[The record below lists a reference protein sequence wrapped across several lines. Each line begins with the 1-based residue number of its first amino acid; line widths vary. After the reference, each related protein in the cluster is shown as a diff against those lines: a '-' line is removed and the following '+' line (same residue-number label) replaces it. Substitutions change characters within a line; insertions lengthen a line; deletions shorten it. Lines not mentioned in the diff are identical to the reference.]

1 MLPELRDYVKSI
13 PKIKD
18 QFFDLL
24 RMDVKEVATDFING
38 VMSAEFE
45 LFIGRAKHERQSLIS
60 VSEKNYCN
68 GHYQRTFMAKG
79 LGKLSV
85 KVPRDRS
92 GVYKTDVLDKYQR
105 TETALKEW
113 WRW

>member
-1 MLPELRDYVKSI
+1 MLLQHKHTKRGPMLELKFNAPELRDYVKSI

-45 LFIGRAKHERQSLIS
+45 LFIGRASEFSLRHREELSKRPLPENLHGQRPWKVIS
-60 VSEKNYCN
+60 
-68 GHYQRTFMAKG
+68 KG
-79 LGKLSV
+79 S
-85 KVPRDRS
+85 
-92 GVYKTDVLDKYQR
+92 
-105 TETALKEW
+105 
-113 WRW
+113 